1 LVTLAAIGLSYA
13 WSRVGRR
20 GAALLILLGL
30 LAVVENVSLPARLV
44 QVPSITQSDWAD
56 WLRAQPDGTVVAHVP
71 FPAGLHVS
79 DYEVEA
85 WRMFAQIDHQKPI
98 VNGYSGNF
106 PQARTPLGL
115 VVPIYT
121 RFQLAMAQQ
130 FPSEQL
136 LCIMDRSLD
145 VDTLVVDQDWMA
157 SHATEVGAYSAFLE
171 PAYAD
176 AQVQIYRLRI
186 PAGNCPTN

>member
-1 LVTLAAIGLSYA
+1 VVLV
-13 WSRVGRR
+13 
-20 GAALLILLGL
+20 LLGL
-30 LAVVENVSLPARLV
+30 FAVAENVSVPARLV
-44 QVPSITQSDWAD
+44 QVPSSTRTDWAD
-56 WLRAQPDGTVVAHVP
+56 WLRAQPEGTVVAHVP

-79 DYEVEA
+79 DYEVDA

-121 RFQLAMAQQ
+121 RFQLAMTQQ

-145 VDTLVVDQDWMA
+145 VNTLVVDQEWMA
-157 SHATEVGAYSAFLE
+157 SHAPELEPYGAFLE

-176 AQVQIYRLRI
+176 VHVQIYRLRT
-186 PAGNCPTN
+186 PAGKCLAD